1 MLGTLFCDDNVVHGH
16 GGEGG
21 GLLCGGE
28 TVGGGGGTVQQG
40 IGGGVVLKDERMKPQ
55 RWGGHGGRWQQCRCF

>member
-40 IGGGVVLKDERMKPQ
+40 IMSLVKN
-55 RWGGHGGRWQQCRCF
+55 HGKLNSRDDSGTFL